1 MFTKLAAAAALAALL
16 VTLAPAQTAAELLQ
30 KGIYTQ
36 QTAGD
41 VDAAIQIYRQVIAT
55 SGDQRALAGQAQMQ
69 IVGAMLQKGD
79 LVGASQE
86 FSTLVTD
93 YADQKALIASVAA
106 RMGGGSSVVGGGPLR
121 LPLPPGVYRV
131 GNGVTAPRV
140 LYKKEPEYSVEARLA
155 KLSGTVVLSV
165 EVGPDG
171 LAHNIQVVRSLG
183 MGLDEKAI
191 EAAGAWRFEPG
202 KKDGAP
208 VTVQVAIEVNFRF

>member
-1 MFTKLAAAAALAALL
+1 
-16 VTLAPAQTAAELLQ
+16 
-30 KGIYTQ
+30 
-36 QTAGD
+36 
-41 VDAAIQIYRQVIAT
+41 
-55 SGDQRALAGQAQMQ
+55 
-69 IVGAMLQKGD
+69 
-79 LVGASQE
+79 
-86 FSTLVTD
+86 
-93 YADQKALIASVAA
+93 
-106 RMGGGSSVVGGGPLR
+106 
-121 LPLPPGVYRV
+121 
-131 GNGVTAPRV
+131 V